1 MAEGVQK
8 KIKVKKYIVC
18 DVCHGNGAKDKG
30 SFHQCQTCNGSGQVR
45 RVTNTI
51 LGQMQT
57 TSTCPT
63 CHGEGQVI
71 TAKCTNCHGDGRIYG
86 EELISLDIP
95 AGVADGMQLSMS
107 GKGNAGERGGMAG
120 DLIILI
126 EETKDAELTREGNNI
141 IYELHISFMDAALG
155 STAEV
160 PTLDGKTKIK
170 IKPGTQG
177 GEILRLKGKGFP
189 SINAYGRGD
198 QLIHINIWTPKNLTH
213 EEKALLEK
221 LQNSDNFKPQPDK
234 NEKTFFEKMKGYFTN

>member
-8 KIKVKKYIVC
+8 KIKVKKYVVC
-18 DVCHGNGAKDKG
+18 DVCHGSGAKDKG
-30 SFHQCQTCNGSGQVR
+30 SFHQCQTCGGSGQVR

-71 TAKCTNCHGDGRIYG
+71 TAKCTNCHGDGRVYG
-86 EELISLDIP
+86 EELITLDIP
-95 AGVADGMQLSMS
+95 AGVAGEMQLSIG

-141 IYELHISFMDAALG
+141 IYELHISFIDAAIG
-155 STAEV
+155 TSVEV
-160 PTLDGKTKIK
+160 PTLEGRTKIK

-189 SINAYGRGD
+189 SINAYGKGD
-198 QLIHINIWTPKNLTH
+198 QLIHINIWTPKSLSH

-221 LQNSDNFKPQPDK
+221 LQNSANFKPQPDK
-234 NEKTFFEKMKGYFTN
+234 NEKTFFEKMKGYFT